1 MKNTQIAIL
10 GTGSMG
16 KAILSGLLAA
26 GTSPSNIRVT
36 TKSQASAEAISSTHG
51 IQAAALDSESTANSS
66 TAKDAELVIL
76 AVKPNMILETL
87 QEVAAVLKP
96 NCLVVSVAAG
106 ITTAAM
112 ERQLSGNAAVV
123 RAMPNTP
130 SVVGLGVTGI
140 SKGSNVSDE
149 QLDLAVKLFSSVGK
163 VLVVDESKIDALS
176 TISGSGP
183 AYVFYFAEKLITAAK
198 SLGFSDQEASMMV
211 KETFLGSA
219 TLLATS
225 SNSPEELREQVTSP
239 NGTTMQATGRFDA
252 ADLEKVFIEATE
264 AALARAK
271 ELGKVKP

>member
-1 MKNTQIAIL
+1 MENTQIAIL

-26 GTSPSNIRVT
+26 GTSPKSIRVT
-36 TKSQASAEAISSTHG
+36 TNSKASAEAISSSNG
-51 IQAAALDSESTANSS
+51 VQATALESDSTANSS
-66 TAKDAELVIL
+66 SAKDADLVIL

-87 QEVAAVLKP
+87 KEVGAALKP
-96 NCLVVSVAAG
+96 NSLVVSVAAG
-106 ITTAAM
+106 ITTTAM
-112 ERQLSGNAAVV
+112 EQQLAGNAAVV

-140 SKGSNVSDE
+140 SRGSNVTDQ
-149 QLDLAVKLFSSVGK
+149 QLDLAVNLFSSVGK

-183 AYVFYFAEKLITAAK
+183 AYVFYFAEKLIAAAK
-198 SLGFSDQEASMMV
+198 SLGFSDQEASLMV

-225 SNSPEELREQVTSP
+225 SSSPEELRKQVTSP

>member
-1 MKNTQIAIL
+1 METNQIAIL

-16 KAILSGLLAA
+16 KAILAGLVQSG
-26 GTSPSNIRVT
+26 TKPTKIRVT
-36 TKSQASAEAISSTHG
+36 TKTQESADAISSAQGVEAISLEKD
-51 IQAAALDSESTANSS
+51 AAANA
-66 TAKDAELVIL
+66 AAVKDAELVIL
-76 AVKPNMILETL
+76 AVKPNLILETL
-87 QEVAAVLKP
+87 KIVATELKP
-96 NCLVVSVAAG
+96 GSLVVSVAAG
-106 ITTAAM
+106 ITTKAM
-112 ERQLSGNAAVV
+112 EEVLGGQVAVV

-130 SVVGLGVTGI
+130 SVLGLGVTGI
-140 SKGSNVSDE
+140 SAGSNVSKE
-149 QLDLAVKLFSSVGK
+149 QLELAVKLFSSVGK

-198 SLGFSDQEASMMV
+198 SLGFSDQEASLMV

-225 SNSPEELREQVTSP
+225 TSSPEELRQQVTSP
-239 NGTTMQATGRFDA
+239 NGTTMQATGRFDK

>member
-36 TKSQASAEAISSTHG
+36 TKSQASADAITSSHG
-51 IQAAALDSESTANSS
+51 IQAAALESDSTANSS

-76 AVKPNMILETL
+76 AVKPVMILETL
-87 QEVAAVLKP
+87 KEVSAVLKP

-112 ERQLSGNAAVV
+112 EQQLSGNAAVV

-140 SKGSNVSDE
+140 SRGSKVSDE

-183 AYVFYFAEKLITAAK
+183 AYVFYFAEKLIAAAK
-198 SLGFSDQEASMMV
+198 SLGFSDSEASMMV

-225 SNSPEELREQVTSP
+225 SSSPVELRQQVTSP
-239 NGTTMQATGRFDA
+239 NGTTMQATGRFDE

-271 ELGKVKP
+271 ELGKVIP

>member
-26 GTSPSNIRVT
+26 GTSPSNVRVT
-36 TKSQASAEAISSTHG
+36 TKSKNSAEAISSSLG
-51 IQAAALDSESTANSS
+51 VQATALETDSTANSS
-66 TAKDAELVIL
+66 ISKDAELVIL
-76 AVKPNMILETL
+76 AVKPVMILETL
-87 QEVAAVLKP
+87 KEVAAVLKP
-96 NCLVVSVAAG
+96 NSLVVSVAAG

-112 ERQLSGNAAVV
+112 EQQLSGAAAVV

-183 AYVFYFAEKLITAAK
+183 AYVFYFAEKLIAAAK
-198 SLGFSDQEASMMV
+198 SLGFSDSEASMMV
-211 KETFLGSA
+211 KDTFLGSA

-225 SNSPEELREQVTSP
+225 SSSPVELRQQVTSP
-239 NGTTMQATGRFDA
+239 NGTTMQATGRFDE

-271 ELGKVKP
+271 ELGKVIP

>member
-1 MKNTQIAIL
+1 MEIKQIAIL

-16 KAILSGLLAA
+16 KAILSGILAA
-26 GTSPSNIRVT
+26 GTSPADVRVT
-36 TKSQASAEAISSTHG
+36 TKSKATADAIFSNHGVQATSLESNSA
-51 IQAAALDSESTANSS
+51 ANSS
-66 TAKDAELVIL
+66 AAKDADLVIL

-87 QEVAAVLKP
+87 SEVAAVLKP
-96 NCLVVSVAAG
+96 DCLVVSVAAG

-112 ERQLSGNAAVV
+112 EEQLSGNEAVV

-140 SKGSNVSDE
+140 SKGSNVSAK
-149 QLDLAVKLFSSVGK
+149 QLDLAVELFASVGK

-198 SLGFSDQEASMMV
+198 YLGFSEQEASLMV

-225 SNSPEELREQVTSP
+225 SSSPEELRQQVTSP

-252 ADLEKVFIEATE
+252 ADLERVFIEATE

-271 ELGKVKP
+271 ELGRVKP

>member
-1 MKNTQIAIL
+1 MKSKQIAIL

-26 GTSPSNIRVT
+26 GTSPASIRVT
-36 TKSQASAEAISSTHG
+36 TKSQSSAEAITANHG
-51 IQAAALDSESTANSS
+51 VQATALESDSAANSS
-66 TAKDAELVIL
+66 SAKDADLVIL

-87 QEVAAVLKP
+87 KEISLALKQD
-96 NCLVVSVAAG
+96 CLVVSVAAG

-112 ERQLSGNAAVV
+112 EEQLSGSAAVI

-130 SVVGLGVTGI
+130 SVLGLGMTGI

-149 QLDLAVKLFSSVGK
+149 QLDLATQLFSSVGK
-163 VLVVDESKIDALS
+163 VMVVDESKIDALS

-198 SLGFSDQEASMMV
+198 ALGFSDSEASMMV

-219 TLLATS
+219 SLLAAS
-225 SNSPEELREQVTSP
+225 SSSPQELRQQVTSP
-239 NGTTMQATGRFDA
+239 NGTTMQATGRFDS

>member
-1 MKNTQIAIL
+1 METKQIAIL

-16 KAILSGLLAA
+16 KAILSGMLAA
-26 GTSPSNIRVT
+26 GTSPASVRVT
-36 TKSQASAEAISSTHG
+36 TKSKASADAIFSNHG
-51 IQAAALDSESTANSS
+51 VQATALESDSAANSS
-66 TAKDAELVIL
+66 AAKDADLVIL

-87 QEVAAVLKP
+87 SEVASVLKP
-96 NCLVVSVAAG
+96 DCLVVSVAAG

-112 ERQLSGNAAVV
+112 EEQLSGNAAVV

-140 SKGSNVSDE
+140 SKGSNVSPK
-149 QLDLAVKLFSSVGK
+149 QLDLAVELFSSVGK

-198 SLGFSDQEASMMV
+198 SLGFSEQEASLMV

-225 SNSPEELREQVTSP
+225 SSSPEELRLQVTSP

-252 ADLEKVFIEATE
+252 ADLERVFIEATE

>member
-1 MKNTQIAIL
+1 MKTKQIAIL

-26 GTSPSNIRVT
+26 GTSQASVRVT
-36 TKSQASAEAISSTHG
+36 TKSKASADALSSNHG
-51 IQAAALDSESTANSS
+51 VQATALESDSAANSS
-66 TAKDAELVIL
+66 SAKDADLVIL

-87 QEVAAVLKP
+87 NDVASVLKP
-96 NCLVVSVAAG
+96 DSLVVSVAAG

-112 ERQLSGNAAVV
+112 EEQLSGNAAVV

-140 SKGSNVSDE
+140 SKGSNVSAE
-149 QLDLAVKLFSSVGK
+149 QLNLAVELFSSVGK

-198 SLGFSDQEASMMV
+198 SLGFSEQEASLMV

-225 SNSPEELREQVTSP
+225 SSSPEQLRKQVTSP

-271 ELGKVKP
+271 ELGRVKP

>member
-1 MKNTQIAIL
+1 MKTKQIAIL

-16 KAILSGLLAA
+16 QAILSGLLAA

-36 TKSQASAEAISSTHG
+36 TKSKASADAISSNHG
-51 IQAAALDSESTANSS
+51 VKATALESDSAANSLS
-66 TAKDAELVIL
+66 AKDADLVIL

-87 QEVAAVLKP
+87 KDVASGLKP

-112 ERQLSGNAAVV
+112 QEQLSGNAAVV

-140 SKGSNVSDE
+140 SKGSNVTE
-149 QLDLAVKLFSSVGK
+149 QQLDLAVKLFSSVGK

-183 AYVFYFAEKLITAAK
+183 AYVFYFAEKLIAAAK
-198 SLGFSDQEASMMV
+198 SLGFSETEASLMV

-225 SNSPEELREQVTSP
+225 SSTPEELRQRVSSP

-271 ELGKVKP
+271 ELGKVIP

>member
-1 MKNTQIAIL
+1 METKQIAIL

-26 GTSPSNIRVT
+26 GTSPANVRVT
-36 TKSQASAEAISSTHG
+36 TKSKASADAISSNHG
-51 IQAAALDSESTANSS
+51 VQATALESESAANSS
-66 TAKDAELVIL
+66 AVKNADLVIL

-87 QEVAAVLKP
+87 SEVASVLKP
-96 NCLVVSVAAG
+96 DCLVVSVAAG

-112 ERQLSGNAAVV
+112 EEQLTGIAAVV

-149 QLDLAVKLFSSVGK
+149 QLDAAVELFSSVGK

-198 SLGFSDQEASMMV
+198 SLGFSEQEASLMV

-225 SNSPEELREQVTSP
+225 SSSPEELRQQVTSP

-252 ADLEKVFIEATE
+252 ADLERVFIEATE

-271 ELGKVKP
+271 ELGRVKP

>member
-1 MKNTQIAIL
+1 METKQIAIL

-26 GTSPSNIRVT
+26 GTSPANVRVT
-36 TKSQASAEAISSTHG
+36 TKSKTSADAISSNHG
-51 IQAAALDSESTANSS
+51 VQATALDSDAAANSS
-66 TAKDAELVIL
+66 SAKDADLVIL

-87 QEVAAVLKP
+87 KDVVSVLKP
-96 NCLVVSVAAG
+96 GCLVVSVAAG

-112 ERQLSGNAAVV
+112 EEQLSGNAAVV

-130 SVVGLGVTGI
+130 SFVGLGVTGL
-140 SKGSNVSDE
+140 SKGTNVSAE
-149 QLDLAVKLFSSVGK
+149 QLNLAVELFASVGK

-183 AYVFYFAEKLITAAK
+183 AYVFYFAEKLIAAAK
-198 SLGFSDQEASMMV
+198 SLGFSEQEASLMV

-225 SNSPEELREQVTSP
+225 SSSPEQLRQQVTSP

-252 ADLEKVFIEATE
+252 ADLERVFIEATE

-271 ELGKVKP
+271 ELGRVKP

>member
-1 MKNTQIAIL
+1 METKQIAIL

-16 KAILSGLLAA
+16 KAILSGILAA
-26 GTSPSNIRVT
+26 GTSPADVRVT
-36 TKSQASAEAISSTHG
+36 TKSKATADAIFSNHGVQATSLESNSA
-51 IQAAALDSESTANSS
+51 ANSS
-66 TAKDAELVIL
+66 AAKDADLVIL

-87 QEVAAVLKP
+87 SEVAAVLKP
-96 NCLVVSVAAG
+96 DCLVVSVAAG

-112 ERQLSGNAAVV
+112 EEQLSGNEAVV

-149 QLDLAVKLFSSVGK
+149 KLDLAIELFSSVGK

-198 SLGFSDQEASMMV
+198 SLGFSEQEASLMV

-225 SNSPEELREQVTSP
+225 SSSPEELRQQVTSP

-252 ADLEKVFIEATE
+252 ADLERVFIEATE

-271 ELGKVKP
+271 ELGRVKP

>member
-1 MKNTQIAIL
+1 MKTKQIAIL

-16 KAILSGLLAA
+16 QAILSGLLAA
-26 GTSPSNIRVT
+26 GTSPANIRVT
-36 TKSQASAEAISSTHG
+36 TKSKASADAISSNHG
-51 IQAAALDSESTANSS
+51 VQATALESDSAANSLS
-66 TAKDAELVIL
+66 AKDADLVIL

-87 QEVAAVLKP
+87 KDVASGLKP

-112 ERQLSGNAAVV
+112 QEQLSGNAAVV

-140 SKGSNVSDE
+140 SKGSNVTE
-149 QLDLAVKLFSSVGK
+149 QQLDLAVKLFSSVGK

-198 SLGFSDQEASMMV
+198 SLGFSETEASLMV

-225 SNSPEELREQVTSP
+225 SSTPEELRQQVSSP

>member
-1 MKNTQIAIL
+1 METKQIAIL

-16 KAILSGLLAA
+16 KAILSGILAA
-26 GTSPSNIRVT
+26 GTSPADVRVT
-36 TKSQASAEAISSTHG
+36 TKSKATADAIFSNHGVQATSLESNSA
-51 IQAAALDSESTANSS
+51 ANSS
-66 TAKDAELVIL
+66 AAKDADLVIL

-87 QEVAAVLKP
+87 NEVAAVLKP
-96 NCLVVSVAAG
+96 DCLVVSVAAG

-112 ERQLSGNAAVV
+112 EEQLSGNAAVV

-140 SKGSNVSDE
+140 SKGSSVSDE
-149 QLDLAVKLFSSVGK
+149 QLDLAIELFSSVGK

-198 SLGFSDQEASMMV
+198 YLGFSEQEASLMV

-225 SNSPEELREQVTSP
+225 LSSPEELRQQVTSP

-252 ADLEKVFIEATE
+252 ADLERVFIEATE

-271 ELGKVKP
+271 ELGRVKP

>member
-1 MKNTQIAIL
+1 METKQIAIL

-26 GTSPSNIRVT
+26 GTSPSIVRVT
-36 TKSQASAEAISSTHG
+36 TKSKASADALSSNHG
-51 IQAAALDSESTANSS
+51 VQATALESDSAANSS
-66 TAKDAELVIL
+66 SAKDADLVIL

-87 QEVAAVLKP
+87 KDVASVLKP
-96 NCLVVSVAAG
+96 GCLVVSVAAG

-112 ERQLSGNAAVV
+112 EEQLSGNAAVI

-140 SKGSNVSDE
+140 SKGSNVSAE
-149 QLDLAVKLFSSVGK
+149 QLNLAVELFASVGK

-198 SLGFSDQEASMMV
+198 SLGFSEQEASLMV

-225 SNSPEELREQVTSP
+225 SNSPEELRKQVTSP

-252 ADLEKVFIEATE
+252 ADLERVFIEATE

-271 ELGKVKP
+271 ELGRVKP

>member
-1 MKNTQIAIL
+1 METKQIAIL

-26 GTSPSNIRVT
+26 GTSPSIVRVT
-36 TKSQASAEAISSTHG
+36 TKSKASADALSSNHG
-51 IQAAALDSESTANSS
+51 VQATALESDSAANSS
-66 TAKDAELVIL
+66 SAKDADLVIL

-87 QEVAAVLKP
+87 KDVASVLKP
-96 NCLVVSVAAG
+96 GCLVVSVAAG

-112 ERQLSGNAAVV
+112 EEQLSGNAAVI

-140 SKGSNVSDE
+140 SKGSNVSAE
-149 QLDLAVKLFSSVGK
+149 QLNLAIELFSSVGK

-198 SLGFSDQEASMMV
+198 SLGFSEQEASLMV

-219 TLLATS
+219 TLLSTS
-225 SNSPEELREQVTSP
+225 SNSPEELRKQVTSP

-252 ADLEKVFIEATE
+252 ADLERVFIEATE

-271 ELGKVKP
+271 ELGRVKP

>member
-1 MKNTQIAIL
+1 
-10 GTGSMG
+10 
-16 KAILSGLLAA
+16 LLAA
-26 GTSPSNIRVT
+26 GTSPKRIRVT
-36 TKSQASAEAISSTHG
+36 TNSKASAEAISSSNG
-51 IQAAALDSESTANSS
+51 VQATALESDSTANSS
-66 TAKDAELVIL
+66 SAKDADLVIL

-87 QEVAAVLKP
+87 KEIATSLKP

-106 ITTAAM
+106 ITTKAM
-112 ERQLSGNAAVV
+112 EEQLSGNSAVV

-140 SKGSNVSDE
+140 SKGSNVSDQ

-163 VLVVDESKIDALS
+163 VLVVDEGKIDALS

-183 AYVFYFAEKLITAAK
+183 AYVFYFAEKLIAAAK
-198 SLGFSDQEASMMV
+198 SLGFSDQEASLMV

-225 SNSPEELREQVTSP
+225 SSSPEELRKQVTSP

-252 ADLEKVFIEATE
+252 ADFEKVFIEATE

>member
-1 MKNTQIAIL
+1 METKQIAII

-36 TKSQASAEAISSTHG
+36 TKSKVSADAISSNYGVQASA
-51 IQAAALDSESTANSS
+51 QESDPATNTSAV
-66 TAKDAELVIL
+66 KDADLVIL

-87 QEVAAVLKP
+87 EEIAVALKP

-106 ITTAAM
+106 ITTASM
-112 ERQLSGNAAVV
+112 EEAISGKASVV

-130 SVVGLGVTGI
+130 SVLGLGVTGI
-140 SKGSNVSDE
+140 SKGSNVTDE
-149 QLDLAVKLFSSVGK
+149 QLELAVELFSSVGK
-163 VLVVDESKIDALS
+163 VLVVEESKIDALS

-183 AYVFYFAEKLITAAK
+183 AYVFYFAEKLINAAK
-198 SLGFSDQEASMMV
+198 ALGFSDQEASMMV
-211 KETFLGSA
+211 KETFLGSS

-225 SNSPEELREQVTSP
+225 PDSPEQLRKQVTSP

>member
-1 MKNTQIAIL
+1 METKQIAIL

-26 GTSPSNIRVT
+26 GTSPSIVRVT
-36 TKSQASAEAISSTHG
+36 TKSKASADALSSNHG
-51 IQAAALDSESTANSS
+51 VQATALESDSAANSS
-66 TAKDAELVIL
+66 SAKDADLVIL

-87 QEVAAVLKP
+87 KDVASVLKP
-96 NCLVVSVAAG
+96 GCLVVSVAAG

-112 ERQLSGNAAVV
+112 EEQLSGNAAVI

-130 SVVGLGVTGI
+130 SIVGLGVTGI
-140 SKGSNVSDE
+140 SKGSNVSAE
-149 QLDLAVKLFSSVGK
+149 QLNLAIELFASVGK

-198 SLGFSDQEASMMV
+198 SLGFSEQEATLMV

-219 TLLATS
+219 TLLSTS
-225 SNSPEELREQVTSP
+225 SNSPEELRQQVTSP

-252 ADLEKVFIEATE
+252 ADLERVFIEATE

-271 ELGKVKP
+271 ELGRVKP

>member
-1 MKNTQIAIL
+1 METTQIAII

-16 KAILSGLLAA
+16 KAILAGLVQSGTKPA
-26 GTSPSNIRVT
+26 NIRVT
-36 TKSQASAEAISSTHG
+36 TKTQTSADSIFSTHG
-51 IQAAALDSESTANSS
+51 VQAISLEKDAAANA
-66 TAKDAELVIL
+66 AAVKGAELVIL
-76 AVKPNMILETL
+76 AVKPNLILETL
-87 QEVAAVLKP
+87 KDLATELKP
-96 NCLVVSVAAG
+96 GSLVVSVAAG
-106 ITTAAM
+106 ITTEAM
-112 ERQLSGNAAVV
+112 EEVLGGQVAVV

-130 SVVGLGVTGI
+130 SVLGLGVTGI
-140 SKGSNVSDE
+140 SAGSNVSKD
-149 QLDLAVKLFSSVGK
+149 QLELAVKLFSSVGK

-183 AYVFYFAEKLITAAK
+183 AYVFYFAEKLVSAAK

-225 SNSPEELREQVTSP
+225 TSSPEELRQQVTSP

>member
-1 MKNTQIAIL
+1 METKQIAIL

-16 KAILSGLLAA
+16 KAILSGMLAA
-26 GTSPSNIRVT
+26 GTSPVNVRVT
-36 TKSQASAEAISSTHG
+36 TKSKTSADAISSNHG
-51 IQAAALDSESTANSS
+51 VQATALESDSAANSS
-66 TAKDAELVIL
+66 AAKGADLVIL

-87 QEVAAVLKP
+87 SEVAAVLKP
-96 NCLVVSVAAG
+96 DCLVVSVAAG

-112 ERQLSGNAAVV
+112 EEQLSGNTAVV

-140 SKGSNVSDE
+140 SKGSNVSAK
-149 QLDLAVKLFSSVGK
+149 QLDLAVELFSSVGK

-198 SLGFSDQEASMMV
+198 SLGFSEQEASLMV

-225 SNSPEELREQVTSP
+225 LSSPEELRQQVTSP

-252 ADLEKVFIEATE
+252 ADLERVFIEATE

-271 ELGKVKP
+271 ELGRVKP

>member
-1 MKNTQIAIL
+1 METKQIAIL

-16 KAILSGLLAA
+16 KAILSGMLAA
-26 GTSPSNIRVT
+26 GTSPANVRVT
-36 TKSQASAEAISSTHG
+36 TRSKASADAISSNHG
-51 IQAAALDSESTANSS
+51 VQATALESDSAANSS
-66 TAKDAELVIL
+66 AAKGADLVIL

-87 QEVAAVLKP
+87 KDVASVLTP
-96 NCLVVSVAAG
+96 DCLVVSVAAG

-112 ERQLSGNAAVV
+112 EEQLSGNPAVV

-130 SVVGLGVTGI
+130 SVAGLGVTGI

-149 QLDLAVKLFSSVGK
+149 QLELAIELFSSVGK

-198 SLGFSDQEASMMV
+198 SLGFSEQEASLMV

-225 SNSPEELREQVTSP
+225 SSSPEELRQQVTSP

-252 ADLEKVFIEATE
+252 ADLERVFIEATE

-271 ELGKVKP
+271 ELGKVKT

>member
-1 MKNTQIAIL
+1 METKQIAIL

-26 GTSPSNIRVT
+26 GTSPANVRVT
-36 TKSQASAEAISSTHG
+36 TKSKASADAISPNHG
-51 IQAAALDSESTANSS
+51 VQATALESDSAANSS
-66 TAKDAELVIL
+66 AAKGADLVIL

-87 QEVAAVLKP
+87 KDLASVLKP
-96 NCLVVSVAAG
+96 GCLVVSVAAG
-106 ITTAAM
+106 VTTAAM
-112 ERQLSGNAAVV
+112 EEQLSGNAAVV

-140 SKGSNVSDE
+140 SKGSNVSSA
-149 QLDLAVKLFSSVGK
+149 QLDLAVELFASVGK

-183 AYVFYFAEKLITAAK
+183 AYVFYFAEKLIAAAK
-198 SLGFSDQEASMMV
+198 SLGFSEHEASLMV

-225 SNSPEELREQVTSP
+225 TSSPEELRQQVTSP

>member
-1 MKNTQIAIL
+1 MENTQIAIL

-26 GTSPSNIRVT
+26 GTSVANIRVT
-36 TKSQASAEAISSTHG
+36 TKSQSSADAIADVHG
-51 IQAAALDSESTANSS
+51 VQATAMESDSAANSS
-66 TAKDAELVIL
+66 AVNDADLVIL
-76 AVKPNMILETL
+76 AVKPNMILDTL
-87 QEVAAVLKP
+87 KGVASALKP
-96 NCLVVSVAAG
+96 NSLVVSVAAG

-112 ERQLSGNAAVV
+112 EQALSGNQAVV

-140 SKGSNVSDE
+140 SKGSNATTQ
-149 QLDLAVKLFSSVGK
+149 QLDTAVKLFSSVGK

-198 SLGFSDQEASMMV
+198 SLGFSDSEASMMV

-225 SNSPEELREQVTSP
+225 SSPPVELRQQVTSP

-252 ADLEKVFIEATE
+252 ADLEKIFIEATE

>member
-1 MKNTQIAIL
+1 METKQIAIL

-26 GTSPSNIRVT
+26 GTSQASVRVT
-36 TKSQASAEAISSTHG
+36 TKSKASADALSSNHG
-51 IQAAALDSESTANSS
+51 VQATALESDSAANSS
-66 TAKDAELVIL
+66 SAKDADLVIL

-87 QEVAAVLKP
+87 NDVASVLKP
-96 NCLVVSVAAG
+96 GCLVVSVAAG

-112 ERQLSGNAAVV
+112 EEQLSGNAAVI

-140 SKGSNVSDE
+140 SKGSNVSAE
-149 QLDLAVKLFSSVGK
+149 QLNLAVELFASVGK

-198 SLGFSDQEASMMV
+198 SLGFSEQEASLMV

-225 SNSPEELREQVTSP
+225 SSSPEQLRKQVTSP

-271 ELGKVKP
+271 ELGRINP

>member
-1 MKNTQIAIL
+1 MENTQIAIL

-16 KAILSGLLAA
+16 KAILSGLIASGSSAA
-26 GTSPSNIRVT
+26 NVRVT
-36 TKSQASAEAISSTHG
+36 TKSQASADAITSGHG
-51 IQAAALDSESTANSS
+51 IQAVAMESESTANSS
-66 TAKDAELVIL
+66 TAKDADIVIL
-76 AVKPNMILETL
+76 SVKPNMILETL
-87 QEVAAVLKP
+87 KEIATSLKP

-106 ITTAAM
+106 ITTKAM
-112 ERQLSGNAAVV
+112 EEQLSGNAAVV

-140 SKGSNVSDE
+140 SKGSNVSDQ

-198 SLGFSDQEASMMV
+198 SLGFSDGEASLMV

-225 SNSPEELREQVTSP
+225 ASSPEELRQQVTSP

>member
-1 MKNTQIAIL
+1 METKQIAIL

-16 KAILSGLLAA
+16 KAILAGLIQSGTKPA
-26 GTSPSNIRVT
+26 NIRVS
-36 TKSQASAEAISSTHG
+36 TKTQASADAIFSVHGVEAISLEKDT
-51 IQAAALDSESTANSS
+51 AANTSAV
-66 TAKDAELVIL
+66 KDAELVIL
-76 AVKPNMILETL
+76 AVKPNLILETL
-87 QEVAAVLKP
+87 KAVATDIKP
-96 NCLVVSVAAG
+96 GSLVVSVAAG
-106 ITTAAM
+106 ITTEAM
-112 ERQLSGNAAVV
+112 EEVLGGQVAVV

-130 SVVGLGVTGI
+130 SVLGLGVTGI
-140 SKGSNVSDE
+140 SAGSNVSKD
-149 QLDLAVKLFSSVGK
+149 QLELAVKLFSSVGK

-198 SLGFSDQEASMMV
+198 SLGFSDQEASLMV

-225 SNSPEELREQVTSP
+225 ASSPEELRQQVSSP

-264 AALARAK
+264 AALARAR

>member
-1 MKNTQIAIL
+1 METKQIAIL

-16 KAILSGLLAA
+16 KAILSGILAA
-26 GTSPSNIRVT
+26 GTSPANVRVT
-36 TKSQASAEAISSTHG
+36 TKSKATADAIFSNHGVQATSLESNSA
-51 IQAAALDSESTANSS
+51 ANSS
-66 TAKDAELVIL
+66 AAKDADLVIL

-87 QEVAAVLKP
+87 SEVAAVLKP
-96 NCLVVSVAAG
+96 DCLVVSVAAG

-112 ERQLSGNAAVV
+112 EEQLSGNAAVV

-140 SKGSNVSDE
+140 SKGSNVSSA
-149 QLDLAVKLFSSVGK
+149 QLDLAVELFASVGK

-198 SLGFSDQEASMMV
+198 SLGFSEQEASLMV

-225 SNSPEELREQVTSP
+225 SSSPEELRQQVTSP

-252 ADLEKVFIEATE
+252 ADLERVFIEATE

-271 ELGKVKP
+271 ELGRVKP

>member
-1 MKNTQIAIL
+1 MENTQIAIL

-26 GTSPSNIRVT
+26 GTSPKSIRVT
-36 TKSQASAEAISSTHG
+36 TNSKASAEAISSSNG
-51 IQAAALDSESTANSS
+51 VQATALESDSTANSS
-66 TAKDAELVIL
+66 SAKDADLVIL

-87 QEVAAVLKP
+87 KEIATSLKP

-106 ITTAAM
+106 ITTKAM
-112 ERQLSGNAAVV
+112 EEQLSGNAAVV

-140 SKGSNVSDE
+140 SKGSNVSDQ

-163 VLVVDESKIDALS
+163 VLVVDEGKIDALS

-183 AYVFYFAEKLITAAK
+183 AYVFYFAEKLIAAAK
-198 SLGFSDQEASMMV
+198 SLGFSDQEASLMV

-225 SNSPEELREQVTSP
+225 SSSPEELRKQVTSP

-252 ADLEKVFIEATE
+252 ADFEKVFIEATE

>member
-1 MKNTQIAIL
+1 MENTQIAIL

-16 KAILSGLLAA
+16 KAILSGLIASGSSAA
-26 GTSPSNIRVT
+26 NVRVT
-36 TKSQASAEAISSTHG
+36 TKSQASADAITSGHG
-51 IQAAALDSESTANSS
+51 IQAVAMESESTANSS
-66 TAKDAELVIL
+66 TAKDADIVIL
-76 AVKPNMILETL
+76 SVKPNMILETL
-87 QEVAAVLKP
+87 KEIATSLKP

-106 ITTAAM
+106 ITTKAM
-112 ERQLSGNAAVV
+112 EEQLSGNAAVV

-140 SKGSNVSDE
+140 SKGSNVSDQ

-198 SLGFSDQEASMMV
+198 SLGFSNSEASLMV

-225 SNSPEELREQVTSP
+225 ASSPEELRQQVTSP

-271 ELGKVKP
+271 ELGKVNP

>member
-1 MKNTQIAIL
+1 MENTQIAIL

-26 GTSPSNIRVT
+26 GTSAANIRVT
-36 TKSQASAEAISSTHG
+36 TKSQSSAEAITANHG
-51 IQAAALDSESTANSS
+51 VQATALESDSAANSS
-66 TAKDAELVIL
+66 SAKDADLVIL
-76 AVKPNMILETL
+76 AVKPNMILDTL
-87 QEVAAVLKP
+87 KEVASVLKP
-96 NCLVVSVAAG
+96 NSLVLSVAAG

-112 ERQLSGNAAVV
+112 EEALSGNQAVV

-130 SVVGLGVTGI
+130 LVVGLGVTGI
-140 SKGSNVSDE
+140 SKGSNVTAE
-149 QLDLAVKLFSSVGK
+149 QLDIAVKLFSSVGK

-183 AYVFYFAEKLITAAK
+183 AYVFYFAEKLIVAAK
-198 SLGFSDQEASMMV
+198 SLGFSDSEASMMV

-225 SNSPEELREQVTSP
+225 SSSPVELRQQVTSP
-239 NGTTMQATGRFDA
+239 NGTTMQATGRFDE

>member
-1 MKNTQIAIL
+1 METKKIAIL

-16 KAILSGLLAA
+16 KAILAGLLES
-26 GTSPSNIRVT
+26 GTNPADIRVT
-36 TKSQASAEAISSTHG
+36 TKSESSAATISSAQGVQATSLEKESSAN
-51 IQAAALDSESTANSS
+51 AAA
-66 TAKDAELVIL
+66 AKDADLVIL
-76 AVKPNMILETL
+76 AVKPNLILETL
-87 QEVAAVLKP
+87 KEVANALKP
-96 NCLVVSVAAG
+96 GSLVVSVAAG

-112 ERQLSGNAAVV
+112 EEVLGGDAAVI

-130 SVVGLGVTGI
+130 SVLRLGVTGI
-140 SKGSNVSDE
+140 SRGSNVSKE
-149 QLDLAVKLFSSVGK
+149 QLETAVELFSSVGK

-183 AYVFYFAEKLITAAK
+183 AYVFYFAEKLITAGK
-198 SLGFSDQEASMMV
+198 SLGFSDQEASLMV

-225 SNSPEELREQVTSP
+225 SSTPEELRKQVTSP

-271 ELGKVKP
+271 ELGKITP

>member
-1 MKNTQIAIL
+1 METKQIAIL

-16 KAILSGLLAA
+16 KAILSGMLAA
-26 GTSPSNIRVT
+26 GTSPANVRVT
-36 TKSQASAEAISSTHG
+36 TKSKASADAISSNHG
-51 IQAAALDSESTANSS
+51 VQATALESDSAANSS
-66 TAKDAELVIL
+66 AAKDADLVIL

-87 QEVAAVLKP
+87 KEVAAVLKP
-96 NCLVVSVAAG
+96 DCLVISVAAG

-112 ERQLSGNAAVV
+112 EEQLSGNAAVV

-140 SKGSNVSDE
+140 SKGSNVSAK
-149 QLDLAVKLFSSVGK
+149 QLDLAVELFASVGK

-198 SLGFSDQEASMMV
+198 SLGFSESEASLMV

-225 SNSPEELREQVTSP
+225 SSSPEELRQQVTSP
-239 NGTTMQATGRFDA
+239 NGTTMQATGKFDA
-252 ADLEKVFIEATE
+252 ADLERVFIEATE

-271 ELGKVKP
+271 ELGRVKP